1 MGVVYRGKFC
11 FKCGDVFDVSEHACF
26 EQETFKPSIAVSVP
40 FKPGWFHAIG
50 GYANSKRELYET
62 AARKGRTLA
71 KDQLP

>member
-1 MGVVYRGKFC
+1 MVTWQGKYCAQCEDVVETCNHREERGY
-11 FKCGDVFDVSEHACF
+11 
-26 EQETFKPSIAVSVP
+26 QPTIAVSVP

-50 GYANSKRELYET
+50 ARAESKKQLYEI